1 MKVTEL
7 EAQRTFEKQKE
18 DPTATTVTIRRSQPT
33 RNGNWYRTV
42 DVSVLS
48 PIVNRDGT
56 LKQYKVGRKVVLYTD
71 KPEENKAKM
80 NDMYAIYILSLPAKQ
95 RKRAM
100 YQENVRSVLGG
111 WFIGINFTSWTKENI
126 DQLKSFVNTRLD
138 RAQADN
144 SNLVRTVQVHES
156 NFSTLVNQDRKSVV

>member
-7 EAQRTFEKQKE
+7 EAERTFEKQKE

-80 NDMYAIYILSLPAKQ
+80 NDMYALYILSLPARQ
-95 RKRAM
+95 RRAAM
-100 YQENVRSVLGG
+100 
-111 WFIGINFTSWTKENI
+111 
-126 DQLKSFVNTRLD
+126 
-138 RAQADN
+138 
-144 SNLVRTVQVHES
+144 H
-156 NFSTLVNQDRKSVV
+156 QDHRRQ